1 MNSLSSIPIPS
12 LKQIGLATLYIGSA
26 LAWPEPHGAP
36 SRNVPRD
43 DFPMFNPLPSTDL
56 NTRLIRCEYPSMKGW
71 VYSYKKNGDWLR
83 YAGSNPGDITEYN
96 IDTDNDKYVPQGIT
110 RKYHLEVTDESVNM
124 DGMVFDK
131 AKVFNKQYP
140 GPWIQACW
148 GDDLEITVTNKLKH
162 NGTAVHWHGIRM
174 MENMFNDGVPGVTQC
189 PIPPGSSMTYRF
201 KASQYGSTWYH
212 SHYSLQYAD
221 GLFGPMTIHG
231 PSSASYDKAVDPLLM
246 TDHLHDSAFE
256 DFHKELEGKPPA
268 MDSIILNGKGDYDQT
283 GDLEKKYRTVLKP
296 GKKYLLRLINTSVAT
311 TFVFSIDGH
320 KFQVVGSDFV
330 PIEPY
335 EADHIAVGIGQRYH
349 IILEGLSK
357 EEAKKNGRYWMRTTP
372 TKGCS
377 KFAEGRGTD
386 DRTGVIYY
394 DRDDGISPN
403 TERGAFSLDCRDE
416 PLENLVPK
424 VKWTVPDPGLDV
436 AGAFEKSADVQLGKW
451 RRPGYPE
458 TNSLVSNWE
467 FGPVPMWIN
476 YSEPIIKNLDKEEF
490 PSTWVVYPAEDHL
503 INKWVYLVITGK
515 KLDPIST
522 QVAVAHPIHLHG
534 HDFVLLQQ
542 STEPWD
548 PTNVNLKLNNPPRRD
563 VTLLPAGGFIVIAF
577 KPDNPGSWLLHCHI
591 AWHVSAG
598 LALQVLER
606 KEDLKALTLNNP
618 DFEFMKENCQ
628 RWDAWHS
635 DKSNYWDPNAHF
647 QDDSGV

>member
-1 MNSLSSIPIPS
+1 MKSLNLIPRSS
-12 LKQIGLATLYIGSA
+12 LKRLGLAALYIGSA

-43 DFPMFNPLPSTDL
+43 DFPLFNPLPSTDL

-71 VYSYKKNGDWLR
+71 TYSNKKNGDWLK
-83 YAGSNPGDITEYN
+83 YVGSKPGDITEYN

-124 DGMVFDK
+124 DGTMFDQ

-162 NGTAVHWHGIRM
+162 NGTAIHWHGIRM

-201 KASQYGSTWYH
+201 KASQYGSSWYH

-231 PSSASYDKAVDPLLM
+231 PTSAGYDKAVDPLLM
-246 TDHLHDSAFE
+246 TDHLHSSAFE
-256 DFHKELEGKPPA
+256 EYHKELEGKPPL

-283 GDLEKKYRTVLKP
+283 GDLKKKYRTVLRP

-335 EADHIAVGIGQRYH
+335 VTDHIAVGTGQRYH
-349 IILEGLSK
+349 IILEGLSE
-357 EEAKKNGRYWMRTTP
+357 EEARKNGRYWVRTTP
-372 TKGCS
+372 AKGCS
-377 KFAEGRGTD
+377 KFAPGRGTD

-394 DRDDGISPN
+394 NKDDG
-403 TERGAFSLDCRDE
+403 
-416 PLENLVPK
+416 
-424 VKWTVPDPGLDV
+424 
-436 AGAFEKSADVQLGKW
+436 
-451 RRPGYPE
+451 
-458 TNSLVSNWE
+458 
-467 FGPVPMWIN
+467 
-476 YSEPIIKNLDKEEF
+476 
-490 PSTWVVYPAEDHL
+490 
-503 INKWVYLVITGK
+503 WVYLVITGK
-515 KLDPIST
+515 KLKQLSS

-542 STEPWD
+542 SMEPWD
-548 PTNVNLKLNNPPRRD
+548 STKVNLKLENPPRRD

-606 KEDLKALTLNNP
+606 KEDLKALTVNNP
-618 DFEFMKENCQ
+618 DFDFMQENCR

-635 DKSNYWDPNAHF
+635 DKTNYWNPSGHF